1 MKSNNRLII
10 QLKIKEF
17 TDRSP
22 QNPSDYAF
30 GKKIKL
36 CSGCGIYSEQEH
48 LKYQVLINSS
58 IEELEEVLKYR
69 KANKDYD
76 K

>member
-1 MKSNNRLII
+1 MVSNNRLVI

-22 QNPSDYAF
+22 QNPSDIIF
-30 GKKIKL
+30 GKKVKL
-36 CSGCGIYSEQEH
+36 CSGCGIYSEREH
-48 LKYQVLINSS
+48 LKYQVLLNAD

-69 KANKDYD
+69 KGYE
-76 K
+76 

>member
-1 MKSNNRLII
+1 MTNRIEI

-17 TDRSP
+17 TNRTPS
-22 QNPSDYAF
+22 NPSDIVF

-36 CSGCGIYSEQEH
+36 CSGCGMYFDREH
-48 LKYQVLINSS
+48 LKYQVLLKVS

-69 KANKDYD
+69 KDYD
-76 K
+76 L